1 MHGARRWRGWPD
13 VDPLASLTDLS
24 DRLGRPLTTQEEAR
38 AQALLVDASAKV
50 RSDTKQ
56 NFTRT
61 DNETVVVRAQQGEIR
76 LPQRPVIDVTAVV
89 AIGAGG
95 APDVPVVGWQ
105 WDGLDIIRAVTDS
118 PIINMPEDW
127 NDDTDAYPGTYR
139 VTYSHGDAQ
148 VPDTIVGVVAR
159 MALRTLTAPT
169 SAGGVTGETIGPYTY
184 RTDGSGVGTAV
195 LMAEEDRQELKDAG
209 YRPTAGMSMVRYR

>member
-1 MHGARRWRGWPD
+1 M
-13 VDPLASLTDLS
+13 DPLASLTDLS
-24 DRLGRPLTTQEEAR
+24 DRLGRPLTAAEETR
-38 AQALLVDASAKV
+38 AQALLADASAKV
-50 RSDTKQ
+50 RAYTRQ

-76 LPQRPVIDVTAVV
+76 LPQRPVLDVTGVV

-118 PIINMPEDW
+118 PVINLPEDW
-127 NDDTDAYPGTYR
+127 YDDVDAYPGTFR

-148 VPDTIVGVVAR
+148 VPDVVVGIVAR
-159 MALRTLTAPT
+159 MVLRTLTAPT
-169 SAGGVTGETIGPYTY
+169 VAGGVTGETIGPYSY

-195 LMAEEDRQELKDAG
+195 AMTDDDRQELKDAG
-209 YRPTAGMSMVRYR
+209 FRPRAGMSMVRYR

>member
-1 MHGARRWRGWPD
+1 M
-13 VDPLASLTDLS
+13 DPLASATDLS
-24 DRLGRPLTTQEEAR
+24 DRLGRPLTSAEEAR
-38 AQALLVDASAKV
+38 AQALLMDASAKV
-50 RSDTKQ
+50 RSYTKQ
-56 NFTRT
+56 DFTRT

-76 LPQRPVIDVTAVV
+76 LPKRHVIDVTAVV

-95 APDVPVVGWQ
+95 APDLPVVGWQ

-118 PIINMPEDW
+118 PIINLPEDW
-127 NDDTDAYPGTYR
+127 YDDVEAYPGTYR

-148 VPDTIVGVVAR
+148 VPDVVVAVVAR

-169 SAGGVTGETIGPYTY
+169 MAGGMTGETIGPYSY

-195 LMAEEDRQELKDAG
+195 LMTDEDRQELKDAG
-209 YRPTAGMSMVRYR
+209 YRPTSGMSMVRYR

>member
-1 MHGARRWRGWPD
+1 

-24 DRLGRPLTTQEEAR
+24 DRLGRPLTVAEEAR
-38 AQALLVDASAKV
+38 ASALLADASAKV
-50 RSDTKQ
+50 RSYTKQ

-61 DNETVVVRAQQGEIR
+61 DDETVVVRAQQGEIR

-95 APDVPVVGWQ
+95 APDVPVVGWR
-105 WDGLDIIRAVTDS
+105 WDGLDIIRVAADTSV
-118 PIINMPEDW
+118 INLPEDW
-127 NDDTDAYPGTYR
+127 YDDVEAYPGTYR
-139 VTYSHGDAQ
+139 VVYSHGDAQ
-148 VPDTIVGVVAR
+148 VPDIVVAVGAR

-169 SAGGVTGETIGPYTY
+169 MAGGITGETIGPYTY

-195 LMAEEDRQELKDAG
+195 LMTDEDRRELADAG
-209 YRPTAGMSMVRYR
+209 FRPKAGMSMVRYR

>member
-1 MHGARRWRGWPD
+1 M
-13 VDPLASLTDLS
+13 DPLADLSDIS
-24 DRLGRPLTTQEEAR
+24 DRLGRPLTEAEETR

-50 RSDTKQ
+50 RSYTKQ

-76 LPQRPVIDVTAVV
+76 LPQRPVIDVTSVV

-95 APDVPVVGWQ
+95 APDLPVAGWQ
-105 WDGLDIIRAVTDS
+105 WDGLDTVRAVTDS
-118 PIINMPEDW
+118 PAINMPELWHEEDVE
-127 NDDTDAYPGTYR
+127 AYPGTYR

-148 VPDTIVGVVAR
+148 VPDVVVGIVAR
-159 MALRTLTAPT
+159 MVLRTLTAP
-169 SAGGVTGETIGPYTY
+169 SLAGGVTGETIGPYSY

-195 LMAEEDRQELKDAG
+195 LMGEDDRQELKDAG
-209 YRPTAGMSMVRYR
+209 YRPTAGMSMVKYR

>member
-1 MHGARRWRGWPD
+1 M
-13 VDPLASLTDLS
+13 DPLASLTDLS
-24 DRLGRPLTTQEEAR
+24 DRLGRPLTATEEAR
-38 AQALLVDASAKV
+38 AQALLADASAKV
-50 RSDTKQ
+50 RSYTRQ

-61 DNETVVVRAQQGEIR
+61 DSEIVVVRAQQGEIR

-118 PIINMPEDW
+118 PIINLPEDW
-127 NDDTDAYPGTYR
+127 YDDVDSYPGTYR

-148 VPDTIVGVVAR
+148 VPDTVVAVVAR
-159 MALRTLTAPT
+159 MVLRTLTAPT
-169 SAGGVTGETIGPYTY
+169 LAGGVTGETIGPYTY
-184 RTDGSGVGTAV
+184 RTDGSGVGTGV
-195 LMAEEDRQELKDAG
+195 LMTDEDRQELKDAG
-209 YRPTAGMSMVRYR
+209 FRQRTGMSMVRYR

>member
-1 MHGARRWRGWPD
+1 

-24 DRLGRPLTTQEEAR
+24 DRLGRPLTVAEEAR
-38 AQALLVDASAKV
+38 ASALLADASAKV
-50 RSDTKQ
+50 RSYTKQ

-61 DNETVVVRAQQGEIR
+61 DDETVVVRAQQGEIR

-95 APDVPVVGWQ
+95 APDVPVVGWR
-105 WDGLDIIRAVTDS
+105 WDGLDIIRVAADTSV
-118 PIINMPEDW
+118 INLPEDW
-127 NDDTDAYPGTYR
+127 YDDVEAYPGTYR
-139 VTYSHGDAQ
+139 VVYSHGDAQ
-148 VPDTIVGVVAR
+148 VPDIVVAVVAR

-169 SAGGVTGETIGPYTY
+169 MAGGITGETIGPYTY

-195 LMAEEDRQELKDAG
+195 LMTDEDRRELADAG
-209 YRPTAGMSMVRYR
+209 FRPKAGMSMVRYR